1 MTSPGQITGEII
13 ETQFHQRK
21 MADNNGRDAASS
33 GNVNNVFIQLTILRV
48 LYSNFAFHSS
58 YALACTLTICTC
70 NACSKRH

>member
-48 LYSNFAFHSS
+48 L
-58 YALACTLTICTC
+58 
-70 NACSKRH
+70 